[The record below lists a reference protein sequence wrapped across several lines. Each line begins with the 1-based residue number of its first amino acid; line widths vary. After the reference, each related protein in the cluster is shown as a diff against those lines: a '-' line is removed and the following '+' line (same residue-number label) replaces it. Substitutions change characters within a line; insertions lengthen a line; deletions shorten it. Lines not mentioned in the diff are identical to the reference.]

1 MDWIVVAKCDECTEE
16 KTYEVSG
23 NTLPYSIGD
32 AMEYCMCG
40 GQFIVEEI
48 LKWASWILAFI
59 PRIGYNSIIY
69 H

>member
-1 MDWIVVAKCDECTEE
+1 MMDWIVVAKCDECTEE

-32 AMEYCMCG
+32 SMEYCMCG

-48 LKWASWILAFI
+48 LEV
-59 PRIGYNSIIY
+59 G
-69 H
+69 